1 MTEFPVPLD
10 ALITYVK
17 SLTPGGTPLDD
28 VSSAMTVSAQLDEQ
42 SDALIGHFVDQA
54 RRSGASWS
62 QIGASMGVSKQAAQ
76 KRFVLRSLLPEGQAM
91 FSRFTQ
97 RSANVLAAARRL
109 AGEGAT
115 DQPVDAAHL
124 AAGLLTEPDGI
135 AARMIRQAGLTD
147 DQYFAAVGAG
157 PAEPQPDTD
166 HATLS
171 ELNFTAD
178 CGTAFKEAL
187 KAALRLGHNYI
198 GTEHLLLGLLAAD
211 GPISQN
217 LAAANL
223 DTETAGH
230 LLADEFARL
239 KAERQRARQGG

>member
-17 SLTPGGTPLDD
+17 SLIPGGTPLDD
-28 VSSAMTVSAQLDEQ
+28 VSSAMTVSARLDEQ

-91 FSRFTQ
+91 FSRFTP
-97 RSANVLAAARRL
+97 RSANVLAAAARL
-109 AGEGAT
+109 AGRT

-135 AARMIRQAGLTD
+135 AARMIRHAGLTD
-147 DQYFAAVGAG
+147 EQYFAAVGAG

-178 CGTAFKEAL
+178 CGTAFSEAL

-217 LAAANL
+217 LAAAQL
-223 DTETAGH
+223 DTDTADR

-239 KAERQRARQGG
+239 KAERQQAKQG